1 MSFGIT
7 AAGVTAAAAAVGAG
21 ATVYGATQ
29 AGGDA
34 PAPIVSDPG
43 KALLKY
49 LKGLEKGLP
58 QLADMEGQYRPQFG
72 QLNIADQQ
80 QYLNALLG
88 MGGQAAGSSQQQIDA
103 ARSGEFGSMAGNT
116 GTVMGILGGID
127 PQGQRLAQQA
137 GQMGISQ
144 MNAAQGLDMQERRMA
159 DQTARES
166 FGARGRLNDNSSV
179 AAEILGRTEVL
190 DEKKRRAMGMA
201 QNAMGMTQG
210 FSNPALSILMGNAR
224 VNYARVEQKM
234 PRVFLRAHR
243 HVGGYYS
250 DGNAAIV
257 ATGAFQL
264 LTRWATKVVGES
276 ICRPAFAI
284 LDWRNRPKNSVPAIT
299 LPTYAPQQPKIRS

>member
-1 MSFGIT
+1 
-7 AAGVTAAAAAVGAG
+7 
-21 ATVYGATQ
+21 
-29 AGGDA
+29 
-34 PAPIVSDPG
+34 
-43 KALLKY
+43 LKY

-58 QLADMEGQYRPQFG
+58 QLATMEGQYRPQFG

-103 ARSGEFGSMAGNT
+103 ARAGEFSSMAGNT

-210 FSNPALSILMGNAR
+210 FSNPALSILMGTPASVALGRDYISSAAGIIGQNSPQFINPDAGI
-224 VNYARVEQKM
+224 NMGMQNTANLNSYMQA
-234 PRVFLRAHR
+234 
-243 HVGGYYS
+243 
-250 DGNAAIV
+250 NAAAKQNSAAQWGQAGSSLMNLAGTIY
-257 ATGAFQL
+257 Q
-264 LTRWATKVVGES
+264 
-276 ICRPAFAI
+276 
-284 LDWRNRPKNSVPAIT
+284 NR
-299 LPTYAPQQPKIRS
+299 